1 MSLVTAI
8 DQGSQLTVRVTEL
21 RDRLLRFLGA
31 MLLSILVLLPFS
43 QEIYSLVAE
52 PLLQYL
58 PVGGSMI
65 ATDVTSTFMAP
76 LKLVLCA
83 AFTISMPVFLFQVW
97 GFIAPG
103 LYQKKRGLGFALLSC
118 SVLLF
123 YCGIAFAFY
132 IVFPLVFSF
141 FSGATPEGVSY
152 TPDISLYLN
161 TALKLFLAFGLAFE
175 IPIATVLLIASGIS
189 SRKALSEKRP
199 YIIISC
205 FAIGMILTPPDV
217 VSQALLAIPMLL
229 LFELGLALSVFV
241 TKNSMV

>member
-1 MSLVTAI
+1 MSIVSV
-8 DQGSQLTVRVTEL
+8 DENSQLKVRVTEL
-21 RDRLLRFLGA
+21 RDRLLRFLAA
-31 MLLSILVLLPFS
+31 MLLSILVLLPFA
-43 QEIYSLVAE
+43 QEIYSLVAG

-83 AFTISMPVFLFQVW
+83 AFAISIPVFLFQVW

-103 LYQKKRGLGFALLSC
+103 LYQKKRVLGVALLSC
-118 SVLLF
+118 SVVLF
-123 YCGIAFAFY
+123 YSGIAFAFY

-161 TALKLFLAFGLAFE
+161 TALKLFFAFGLAFE

-199 YIIISC
+199 YVIISC

-229 LFELGLALSVFV
+229 LFELGLVLSVFV
-241 TKNSMV
+241 TTKNIV

>member
-1 MSLVTAI
+1 MSIVSAI
-8 DQGSQLTVRVTEL
+8 DQSSKITVRVTEL
-21 RDRLLRFLGA
+21 RNRLLRCLAA
-31 MLLSILVLLPFS
+31 MLVSSLILLPFS
-43 QEIYSLVAE
+43 QDIYSLVAG

-58 PVGGSMI
+58 PAGGSMI

-83 AFTISMPVFLFQVW
+83 AFAISMPVFLFQVW

-103 LYQKKRGLGFALLSC
+103 LYQKKRGLGVALLSC

-141 FSGATPEGVSY
+141 FSGATPKGVSY

-189 SRKALSEKRP
+189 SRKGLSEKRP
-199 YIIISC
+199 YVIISC
-205 FAIGMILTPPDV
+205 FSIGMVLTPPDV

-229 LFELGLALSVFV
+229 LFELGLVLSVFV